1 MVRMSVI
8 LMFLLSCVFKQKA
21 FRYRVSFLTAICF
34 IVSFRILRISL
45 QITLC
50 CCFLRSESNIFQV
63 FVTFD
68 QNGQKCEFLAAN
80 LPNWHF

>member
-1 MVRMSVI
+1 MVRMCVI

-45 QITLC
+45 QRTFCC

-68 QNGQKCEFLAAN
+68 QNGQNASF
-80 LPNWHF
+80 